1 MAVTGPDAPSPDLR
15 DQIAA
20 TFEAWFCTKA
30 AALRAADAV
39 LPVVTAAIT
48 AARREYDRQEVLVE
62 DSWFAR
68 GDLPKILGNFMR
80 AADRNG
86 LAAKAAEVKLCEI
99 RDLIHDQTKV
109 RTAPIRGILAGPLAA
124 AVQPAAGPQRCPT
137 YDPATDECSC
147 WASAPA
153 PGPGDTTPIAEC
165 CPLLPVLGLHSFG
178 CEAPQCEWDAPNH
191 REVGCQRP
199 TGHDGNH
206 IGLLTVEWAQRQTA
220 VCGVWHDMYGACELP
235 YRHEGPHARLPG
247 GSTEP
252 NTWTSAH
259 ALDIRCPSCEH
270 AASWHSEG
278 GCWFVVVSARPGVVA
293 NCACSLETPGDD
305 TAGQPATPAAG
316 VNATSEAM
324 DGHDGHPTRPSRTS
338 AGSGTTP
345 CDWCDEHTPG
355 ARCVCPGPCTAPWC
369 DAEAEAEAA
378 I

>member
-30 AALRAADAV
+30 AALRAVDAV

-220 VCGVWHDMYGACELP
+220 VCRVW
-235 YRHEGPHARLPG
+235 
-247 GSTEP
+247 
-252 NTWTSAH
+252 
-259 ALDIRCPSCEH
+259 
-270 AASWHSEG
+270 
-278 GCWFVVVSARPGVVA
+278 
-293 NCACSLETPGDD
+293 TPGDD

-369 DAEAEAEAA
+369 DAEAEAEAEAA